1 MDRKIIAV
9 MVTLVVVAALVVAF
23 VMIAAGGM
31 RGNAGGFTDLFDDLQ
46 NPEGETHDQ
55 QLALPSNWAVNE
67 VKTVSD
73 VIVDLTYYEQT
84 VAQTKVYVTTLYF
97 AYMGEKWTNP
107 VEGGANFYVPDD
119 SFDGWLEVDH
129 GLFHITV
136 SSATNLSEDFHP
148 GEVIELKVSLVSND
162 ANQQLAFGVWTV
174 ADTI

>member
-1 MDRKIIAV
+1 MDRKILAV

-23 VMIAAGGM
+23 VMIAAGGI
-31 RGNAGGFTDLFDDLQ
+31 RGHAGGLTDLFDDLQ
-46 NPEGETHDQ
+46 DPAQDQ
-55 QLALPSNWAVNE
+55 HLVMPSNWAANQ

-73 VIVDLTYYEQT
+73 VIIDLTYYEQT

-97 AYMGEKWTNP
+97 AYMGEKWSDAAE
-107 VEGGANFYVPDD
+107 EGSHFWVPDN
-119 SFDGWLEVDH
+119 SGDGWMPVDH

-136 SSATNLSEDFHP
+136 SSATNISEDYHP
-148 GEVIELKVSLVSND
+148 GDVIELKVSLVNND